1 MTELNF
7 LYFRNIYQ
15 ICDRNWTHEPFSLCC
30 VAGSASCFVLC
41 SGGALGNVVLIPR
54 VLKGWVVER
63 GGPPH
68 WVTFNPTMG
77 LSPRYPCSFICTSL
91 LPHSFPFYCLPTFGL
106 TILVFLWQLSGRV
119 QIRLQSYGCS
129 CRCNVVM
136 KTEFFEDSYTFNHC

>member
-1 MTELNF
+1 M
-7 LYFRNIYQ
+7 
-15 ICDRNWTHEPFSLCC
+15 LCC
-30 VAGSASCFVLC
+30 RFRHFVLC

-77 LSPRYPCSFICTSL
+77 LSPRYPFSFICTSL
-91 LPHSFPFYCLPTFGL
+91 LSHSFPFYCLPTVGL

-119 QIRLQSYGCS
+119 QIRSQSYGCS
-129 CRCNVVM
+129 CRNVM
-136 KTEFFEDSYTFNHC
+136 KAGIFEDSYTFNHCLSPVDYIWRCTFVTYWGLFRFMPLL